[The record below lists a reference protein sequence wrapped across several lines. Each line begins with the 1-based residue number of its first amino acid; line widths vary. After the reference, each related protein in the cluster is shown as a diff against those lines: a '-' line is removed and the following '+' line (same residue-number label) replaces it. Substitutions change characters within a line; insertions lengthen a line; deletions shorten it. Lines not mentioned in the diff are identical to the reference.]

1 MERTFRKS
9 QNNIG
14 RKMRILI
21 MGLPGSGKTSLAE
34 ELVTQLEQI
43 GKSVLWLNADHIRRL
58 YNDWDFSHGGRLR
71 QAERMKKLSDVSE
84 DNIVIADFVAP
95 LPEMRDIYGADIII
109 WVDTITKGLFED
121 TNKLF
126 VPPEKYDFRVT
137 EQDVKRWVDIIIHSI
152 NIPS

>member
-1 MERTFRKS
+1 MYK
-9 QNNIG
+9 
-14 RKMRILI
+14 ILI

-34 ELVTQLEQI
+34 ELVFKLEET

-58 YNDWDFSHGGRLR
+58 YNDWDFSHEGRIR
-71 QAERMKKLSDVSE
+71 QATRIKKLSDVSE

-95 LPEMRDIYGADIII
+95 LPEMRDIYGANITI
-109 WVDTITKGLFED
+109 WVDTIPEGRFED
-121 TNKLF
+121 TNKAF

-137 EQDVKRWVDIIIHSI
+137 EQDAKRWADIIIHGI